1 MKITSAMVKELREK
15 TGVGMMDCKN
25 ALVETDGDI
34 EKAIK
39 VLREKGLSAAAK
51 KSDRSAKDGRVFTA
65 IEKNQGAILELHCE
79 TDFVAESDP
88 FVNLGNQLVNEARR
102 VGVQDKDGL
111 EGMTINGQSL
121 KEALSELI
129 QKIGENV
136 VIGDYALVKGTGDVS
151 AYNHANGKISV
162 LVAFNSTVS
171 EDIGRDMAMQVAAT
185 NPQYVRPED
194 VPKENLDEEKQI
206 MRNQALAE
214 GKPEQIADRIVEGK
228 IKKYYK
234 EVCLLEQAFI
244 KDQDKSVN
252 AILPEQVTVER
263 FVRYALS

>member
-1 MKITSAMVKELREK
+1 
-15 TGVGMMDCKN
+15 
-25 ALVETDGDI
+25 
-34 EKAIK
+34 
-39 VLREKGLSAAAK
+39 
-51 KSDRSAKDGRVFTA
+51 
-65 IEKNQGAILELHCE
+65 
-79 TDFVAESDP
+79 
-88 FVNLGNQLVNEARR
+88 
-102 VGVQDKDGL
+102 
-111 EGMTINGQSL
+111 
-121 KEALSELI
+121 
-129 QKIGENV
+129 
-136 VIGDYALVKGTGDVS
+136 
-151 AYNHANGKISV
+151 
-162 LVAFNSTVS
+162 
-171 EDIGRDMAMQVAAT
+171 MAMQVAAT